1 MQVQETSS
9 PVLLG
14 RECKGVVVVA
24 AVVEAALPGARA
36 AAPAATQEQPTVVCG
51 QCLSRALRQVVA
63 TSVGQGGG
71 EVEVGAAVVV
81 AAVVVDV
88 GLGAHLDHH

>member
-1 MQVQETSS
+1 MAQGG
-9 PVLLG
+9 LAG
-14 RECKGVVVVA
+14 VVA
-24 AVVEAALPGARA
+24 AVVVEVVVEAALPGAQA
-36 AAPAATQEQPTVVCG
+36 AAPAATQDQPAVVCG

-63 TSVGQGGG
+63 TSVGQGGV
-71 EVEVGAAVVV
+71 EVEVVAAVVVAAVVV

>member
-1 MQVQETSS
+1 VAQGG
-9 PVLLG
+9 LAG
-14 RECKGVVVVA
+14 VVA
-24 AVVEAALPGARA
+24 AVVVEVVVEAALPGARA

-63 TSVGQGGG
+63 TSVGQGG
-71 EVEVGAAVVV
+71 VEVVAAVVVAAVVV

>member
-1 MQVQETSS
+1 VAQGG
-9 PVLLG
+9 LAG
-14 RECKGVVVVA
+14 VVA
-24 AVVEAALPGARA
+24 AVVVEVVVEAALPGAQA
-36 AAPAATQEQPTVVCG
+36 AAPVATLEQPAVVCG

-63 TSVGQGGG
+63 TSVGQGG
-71 EVEVGAAVVV
+71 VEVV